1 MSLPINSP
9 HLQRLRAQS
18 NAQAMPMI
26 LTTPPR
32 LKMNFIDVGDPTAS
46 AGLNRAKCPVLAWS
60 YSEPFQVYSAKK
72 FPGVIESTPL
82 SRSFAAQGIKIPI
95 RKEGKADKNEDDED

>member
-1 MSLPINSP
+1 VSLAN
-9 HLQRLRAQS
+9 HLQSHSVHTLNDTRAFLK
-18 NAQAMPMI
+18 I
-26 LTTPPR
+26 LTSHLR

-82 SRSFAAQGIKIPI
+82 SRSFAGQGIKIPI
-95 RKEGKADKNEDDED
+95 RKEGKSDKNEDDED